1 MIKNLYRNPVRNACL
16 CLAALLCGCGG
27 SNNSGNADSGNAG
40 KDPIPST
47 PVPLTPLRSPVT
59 STNFTY
65 LSAAS
70 YLALESLAEVAEGV
84 GVAAA
89 DFPSALALPIKP
101 GSEAGNAAVPMPG
114 LAVKA
119 AGFQL
124 MTGVAQKFDCEFG
137 GSITLSGAMA
147 NQNRLTQGDEVMVV
161 TDNCRRPDGSTD
173 APGDLINGVM
183 RLSVKEMNGMPGPDT
198 AWSGTIAVRYDNLVT
213 ISSKGTESLNGDA
226 EVKVSQTASES
237 QVLAAAGK
245 ELRLTQQAPGKAAL
259 DLVLREYQA
268 DIRKSGDDL
277 SFGGSFNFSTVR
289 PGEGTLLVGV
299 ATGKPFAVNI
309 EDAFPVTPPD
319 GTPPE
324 DGIRQ
329 VDVFPSSGQMTIT
342 GEASN
347 ATLQAEKSGGLVPS
361 FLARLAVQVTRSD
374 GSYAAS
380 QTLLWKD
387 LLNAL

>member
-40 KDPIPST
+40 KDPIPLT
-47 PVPLTPLRSPVT
+47 PVPLTPLRSPIT
-59 STNFTY
+59 SANFSY

-89 DFPSALALPIKP
+89 DFPGALGLPMNP
-101 GSEAGNAAVPMPG
+101 GSEAGKAALPLPG
-114 LAVKA
+114 LAVKM

-124 MTGVAQKFDCEFG
+124 VAGVAQKFDCEFG

-147 NQNRLTQGDEVMVV
+147 NQDRLTQGDEVMVV

-173 APGDLINGVM
+173 APGDLINGAM

-198 AWSGTIAVRYDNLVT
+198 AWSGTIEVRYDNLVT
-213 ISSKGTESLNGDA
+213 VSDSGTESLNGDA
-226 EVKVSQTASES
+226 QVKVSQTASEN

-309 EDAFPVTPPD
+309 EDAVPVTPPD
-319 GTPPE
+319 GAPPE

-329 VDVFPSSGQMTIT
+329 VDVFLSSGQMTIT